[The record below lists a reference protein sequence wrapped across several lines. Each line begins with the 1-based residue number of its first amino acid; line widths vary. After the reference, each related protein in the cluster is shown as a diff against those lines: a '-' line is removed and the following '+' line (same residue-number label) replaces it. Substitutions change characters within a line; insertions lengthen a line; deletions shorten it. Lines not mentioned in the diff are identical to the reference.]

1 MKKAVLILLLLSFTK
16 LNAQIIKLKDLEIIK
31 NSKLIVAQTE
41 NEFLNEAIKDALE
54 KYWTLNEV
62 AEYMPRK
69 EAYKKAKSN
78 DDLLVFALSDD
89 RSISSKFGSGPVR
102 YRYISKGQLFELSN
116 GKGRPIFT
124 QYIPTFGENDA
135 ITEEIV
141 KFGIDALQYSIN
153 TMFEKQ
159 LKNNL
164 KLFAS
169 ISEKTPLLKN
179 KTLIIAEG
187 WVSEKYSAEELKEDY
202 IATADIVDYEKW
214 RNTILTEAENTAYNI
229 VVPVPLG
236 GKYVYYH
243 YLMDAENG
251 EILGIAYTKV
261 AVSIGKFSI
270 TKSNR
275 GYIRKQNITLYNE
288 LIEN

>member
-54 KYWTLNEV
+54 NYWTLNEV
-62 AEYMPRK
+62 VEYLPRK
-69 EAYKKAKSN
+69 EAFKKSKSN

-102 YRYISKGQLFELSN
+102 YRYISEGQQFELSTGR
-116 GKGRPIFT
+116 GKPIIT
-124 QYIPTFGENDA
+124 QNIPTLGEDDV

-159 LKNNL
+159 LKNNI
-164 KLFAS
+164 KLFAA
-169 ISEKTPLLKN
+169 INENATLLKN
-179 KTLIIAEG
+179 KPLAIAEG
-187 WVSEKYSAEELKEDY
+187 WVSEKYSAEELKEEY
-202 IATADIVDYEKW
+202 IGTAEIVDYEKW
-214 RNTILTEAENTAYNI
+214 RNIILTGPENTAYNI
-229 VVPVPLG
+229 VVPVPAG
-236 GKYVYYH
+236 GKYMYFH

-251 EILGIAYTKV
+251 EILGIAYTRV
-261 AVSIGKFSI
+261 AVSIGRFNI

-275 GYIRKQNITLYNE
+275 GYIRKENIKLYNE
-288 LIEN
+288 LIED

>member
-62 AEYMPRK
+62 VEYMPRK
-69 EAYKKAKSN
+69 EAFKKAKSN

-89 RSISSKFGSGPVR
+89 RSISSKFGSGPER
-102 YRYISKGQLFELSN
+102 YRYISKGQLFELSK

-124 QYIPTFGENDA
+124 QNIPTLGEDDV

-236 GKYVYYH
+236 GKYAYYH

-251 EILGIAYTKV
+251 EILGIAHTKV
-261 AVSIGKFSI
+261 AVSIGRFTI